1 MRRAGRGK
9 GSCQKGKGVGQ
20 MIKLWDIRLYLKKT
34 GRYQAIIIDETG
46 KKTTGTGR
54 TPHLAYSEAEA
65 KRVIKPWL
73 KSEG

>member
-1 MRRAGRGK
+1 
-9 GSCQKGKGVGQ
+9 